1 MSLTD
6 KVKNL
11 IADGKTQQ
19 AVDML
24 QAFLKERSAD
34 TVLLN
39 QTFLLEGQYK
49 DLQKK
54 MQLGVEDASAEI
66 NRINYSLLNLCD
78 EAENLM
84 TEAEKKAENGSSK
97 TGKIAEKATDTEGS
111 QNASMNP
118 LVIFGIIAALAILTI
133 IGILLLNKGDGKASI
148 RQATETTPAQNK

>member
-24 QAFLKERSAD
+24 QAFLKERSTD

-49 DLQKK
+49 DLQKRV
-54 MQLGVEDASAEI
+54 QLGIEDASAEI

-84 TEAEKKAENGSSK
+84 TEAEKGSSK
-97 TGKIAEKATDTEGS
+97 TKNTEGS
-111 QNASMNP
+111 ENASMNP
-118 LVIFGIIAALAILTI
+118 LVVFSIIVALAILTI
-133 IGILLLNKGDGKASI
+133 IGILLLSKGDAKTSI
-148 RQATETTPAQNK
+148 RQATETQPAQNK